1 MPTTQPTLHVS
12 SVSPSLVGGQRT
24 LVVEHGEREGD
35 VTLVSFGGWNF
46 PRRRVVDDH
55 VGTRDGRT
63 PALQLPASKLV
74 ERFQPVLG
82 AVQSDE
88 CKSGRSQCWCTGSP
102 ACASKAVNQCRSCHD
117 FASERSQVVTVCQ
130 CSVKLH
136 AKVRRCSLAGQSST
150 TDVYVKFTFCLSV
163 VQVKRFRHCFGFT

>member
-55 VGTRDGRT
+55 VGTRDGLT
-63 PALQLPASKLV
+63 PVLQLPASAG
-74 ERFQPVLG
+74 G
-82 AVQSDE
+82 AISA
-88 CKSGRSQCWCTGSP
+88 STGS
-102 ACASKAVNQCRSCHD
+102 C
-117 FASERSQVVTVCQ
+117 TVAQ
-130 CSVKLH
+130 LGMKW
-136 AKVRRCSLAGQSST
+136 A
-150 TDVYVKFTFCLSV
+150 
-163 VQVKRFRHCFGFT
+163 